1 MRNIAFVS
9 ILLLATNFTFAQ
21 NEPEDYVAT
30 FFNLL
35 GQGKISEAIHKIPTN
50 NKFDSDTSYTSKLLT
65 KLELLSKNSGEY
77 CGYELIEK
85 EEVSESYIVY
95 TYFIKYMNVPQQIQ
109 FIFYKPKDAWQINHI
124 ALSGQARQAAN
135 RRPGFRK

>member
-1 MRNIAFVS
+1 MRNITLISV
-9 ILLLATNFTFAQ
+9 LLLVVNSSFAQ

-30 FFNLL
+30 FFNLV
-35 GQGKISEAIHKIPTN
+35 GQGKISEAIEKMPTN
-50 NKFDSDTSYTSKLLT
+50 DKFDTDTSYTLKLLN

-95 TYFIKYMNVPQQIQ
+95 TYFIKFMNAPQQIQ
-109 FIFYKPKDAWQINHI
+109 FIFYKPKDTWQINHI
-124 ALSGQARQAAN
+124 ALSAQARQAAN